1 MLWVYV
7 LRANFFCHWL
17 LVWTERAL
25 RLDLDQALPF
35 GDICDKATQDLKK
48 RRIFF
53 FFKEENVAMLYWS
66 SFMSLL
72 YCWQSKAS
80 ILLISF
86 VSRFIAIWFYKLLV
100 QNNSTKSTRLALSV
114 LFTFYREITVQ
125 IEGNIADIK
134 GS

>member
-1 MLWVYV
+1 MYYGQILSVTDYWFGQNEHFVWIWTKLCHLVIYV
-7 LRANFFCHWL
+7 IKQPKIKNKEEF
-17 LVWTERAL
+17 
-25 RLDLDQALPF
+25 
-35 GDICDKATQDLKK
+35 I
-48 RRIFF
+48 I
-53 FFKEENVAMLYWS
+53 FFKEENVVMLYWS

-100 QNNSTKSTRLALSV
+100 QNNSTKSTRLTLSV

-134 GS
+134 GR